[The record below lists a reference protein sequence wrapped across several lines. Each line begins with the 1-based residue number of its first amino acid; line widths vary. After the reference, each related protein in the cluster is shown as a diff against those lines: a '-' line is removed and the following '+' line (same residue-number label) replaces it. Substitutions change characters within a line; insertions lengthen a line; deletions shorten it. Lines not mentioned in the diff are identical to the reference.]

1 MSNNAKQVEL
11 AKETLRLFEEGGED
25 MADVRHVLHYFYGGN
40 FQALGQSL
48 QELGYSVR
56 PTVGDDGV
64 VAERYEPIGEAWRTT
79 TLSHLCELADSY
91 GVEYDGWEAAMT
103 RQQAPEPSDPPVQ
116 QKSGWLSKILG
127 KKN

>member
-1 MSNNAKQVEL
+1 MINAKQVQL
-11 AKETLRLFEEGGED
+11 AIETLRVFEQHGED
-25 MADVRHVLHYFYGGN
+25 MNDVRHVVHYFYGGN
-40 FQALGQSL
+40 FNALASAL

-56 PTVGDDGV
+56 PTVNDDGV
-64 VAERYEPIGEAWRTT
+64 VAERHEAIGEHWRTT

-103 RQQAPEPSDPPVQ
+103 RQEAPETNHPPAQ
-116 QKSGWLSKILG
+116 RKSSWLSKLLG